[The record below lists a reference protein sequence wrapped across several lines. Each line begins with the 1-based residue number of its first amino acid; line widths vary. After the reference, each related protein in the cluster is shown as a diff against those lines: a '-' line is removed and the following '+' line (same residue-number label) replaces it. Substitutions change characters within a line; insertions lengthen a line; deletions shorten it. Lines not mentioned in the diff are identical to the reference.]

1 MGSLFS
7 YTGHRVAVFHVFMYS
22 LIYCLFYKMDEYNK
36 DFFVLLKLH
45 KKNYLN

>member
-7 YTGHRVAVFHVFMYS
+7 PTVCQVTVFHVFMYS
-22 LIYCLFYKMDEYNK
+22 LIYCLFYKMGEYNK
-36 DFFVLLKLH
+36 EFFVLLKLH